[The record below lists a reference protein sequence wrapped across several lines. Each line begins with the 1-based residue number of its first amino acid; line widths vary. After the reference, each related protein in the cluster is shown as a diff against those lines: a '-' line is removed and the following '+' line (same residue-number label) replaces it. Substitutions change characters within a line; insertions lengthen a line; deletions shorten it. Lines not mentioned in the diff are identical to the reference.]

1 MSWIMGPAGLVSLGA
16 AIFVGFL
23 WLRFRT
29 ARDARSDDR
38 ACSGGQTRFN
48 GYPRS
53 EREWSQMTERL
64 EEEKR
69 QVTRLL
75 AEAQRTTAS
84 LERMIDSFDR
94 TFYRGEGANGSVASI
109 FDGLTDRMKSE
120 CRTMAERTRGRR
132 KAAETLTKTVS

>member
-1 MSWIMGPAGLVSLGA
+1 MSWMMGPAGLVSLGA

-29 ARDARSDDR
+29 TRDARSDDR
-38 ACSGGQTRFN
+38 AHSGGSSRT
-48 GYPRS
+48 
-53 EREWSQMTERL
+53 EREWSQMAERL

-69 QVTRLL
+69 QVSRLL

-120 CRTMAERTRGRR
+120 CRTMGERTRGRR